1 MTAPIS
7 AVLRL
12 KDIVLDHLRRVR
24 GQLAGAA
31 ACLVGVI
38 AMELLAPW
46 PLKIIFDHVL
56 LDKPLPANMSF
67 LNFLLAQ
74 GHMASLGVLAGAVV
88 LIALASGVFSYG
100 QLYITSKVGHQL
112 TYHLRRELF
121 ARLAQCSLAFHN
133 RSRSGEL
140 LMKVSSDTAA
150 LRELFT
156 DWVLTVASHSL
167 LVIGILAVMF
177 FLNWQLS
184 LLVALTLP
192 ALAAVLFFLNRRI
205 KKTVSTQRKQEGEM
219 ANRLNDLLSSIAI
232 VQAFGR
238 QSYEEQRFNEESA
251 QNLEEAVRTART
263 TAAVARSIAL
273 VAAIGL
279 ALTLLVGAWQVLQGH
294 MTPGDL
300 LIFVAYVKTLFKP
313 VRNLGKTSAKF
324 SRAVVSANRIGE
336 ILAIEPEIH
345 DRPDAIPA
353 GRLKGE
359 IAFNDVSFGYTGDQ
373 LVLDKASF
381 SIAAGERIALIG
393 PSGVGKSTIVNLI
406 LRLYE
411 AQAGT
416 VRIDG
421 VDVSRYQRESLRREI
436 GLVLQDTVLFGASI
450 RENIAYGAPDATTE
464 EIEQAAREAHA
475 HEFIEA
481 LAEGYETIIGE
492 RGATLSGGQRQRIC
506 LARALVKQPSILILD
521 EPLTAVDA
529 ESAALIN
536 EAVARTQKGKTTLV
550 IAHQF
555 SSLNDFDRV
564 FVLKDGQ
571 IRACESSDANLTL
584 FRRFGAAALKRN

>member
-1 MTAPIS
+1 MNAPFS
-7 AVLRL
+7 AALRL
-12 KDIVLDHLRRVR
+12 RDIVLGHLARAR

-56 LDKPLPANMSF
+56 LDKPLPASMTF
-67 LNFLLAQ
+67 IGALLAQ
-74 GHMASLGVLAGAVV
+74 GPIVSLAVLAGAVV
-88 LIALASGVFSYG
+88 LIALAAGIFSYG
-100 QLYITSKVGHQL
+100 QIYITSKVGHQL

-121 ARLAQCSLAFHN
+121 SRLAQCSLAFHN

-167 LVIGILAVMF
+167 LVIGILTVMF
-177 FLNWQLS
+177 FLNWQLTT
-184 LLVALTLP
+184 LVALTLP
-192 ALAAVLFFLNRRI
+192 VLAAVLFYLNRRI
-205 KKTVSTQRKQEGEM
+205 KKTVATQRKQEGRM

-238 QSYEEQRFNEESA
+238 QSYEEQRFDQESSH
-251 QNLEEAVRTART
+251 NLEEAVRTARA

-273 VAAIGL
+273 VTAIGL
-279 ALTLLVGAWQVLQGH
+279 ALTLLAGAWQVLHGR

-300 LIFVAYVKTLFKP
+300 LIFVAYVKSLFKP

-324 SRAVVSANRIGE
+324 SRAVVSANRVGE

-345 DRPDAIPA
+345 DRRDAISVE
-353 GRLKGE
+353 RLDGA
-359 IAFNDVSFGYTGDQ
+359 IAFNDVSFGYPGGP
-373 LVLDKASF
+373 LVLDKVSF
-381 SIAAGERIALIG
+381 SIPAGERIALIG
-393 PSGVGKSTIVNLI
+393 PSGAGKSTIVNLI

-411 AQAGT
+411 TQSGS

-421 VDVSRYQRESLRREI
+421 VDVRQYQRESLRREI

-450 RENIAYGAPDATTE
+450 SENIAYGAPDATVE
-464 EIEQAAREAHA
+464 DIEQAARDAFA

-481 LAEGYETIIGE
+481 LPEGYETIIGE

-506 LARALVKQPSILILD
+506 LARALVKRPSILILD
-521 EPLTAVDA
+521 EPLAAVDS

-536 EAVARTQKGKTTLV
+536 EAVARTQQGKTTLV

-555 SSLNDFDRV
+555 SSLQDFDRV

-571 IRACESSDANLTL
+571 IYPCEASEANLTL
-584 FRRFGAAALKRN
+584 FRRFGATALKRS

>member
-1 MTAPIS
+1 MTAPS
-7 AVLRL
+7 HTANRLRDVVLG
-12 KDIVLDHLRRVR
+12 HLRSVR
-24 GQLAGAA
+24 GALAGAA
-31 ACLVGVI
+31 VCLIGVI
-38 AMELLAPW
+38 ATELLAPW
-46 PLKIIFDHVL
+46 PLKIIFDHIL
-56 LDKPLPANMSF
+56 LDKPLPASMSF
-67 LNFLLAQ
+67 LGALLAH
-74 GHMASLGVLAGAVV
+74 GPMISLLTLAGVVV
-88 LIALASGVFSYG
+88 LIALASGAFSYG
-100 QLYITSKVGHQL
+100 QIYITSKVGHQL
-112 TYHLRRELF
+112 TYRLRRELF

-156 DWVLTVASHSL
+156 DWILTVASHSL

-184 LLVALTLP
+184 IVVALTLP
-192 ALAAVLFFLNRRI
+192 VLAAVLFYLNRRI
-205 KKTVSTQRKQEGEM
+205 KKTASTQRKQEGKM
-219 ANRLNDLLSSIAI
+219 ANRLSELLSSIAI

-238 QSYEEQRFNEESA
+238 QSYEEQRFNEESV
-251 QNLEEAVRTART
+251 QNLEDSVRTARIS
-263 TAAVARSIAL
+263 AAVARSIAI
-273 VAAIGL
+273 VTAVGL
-279 ALTLLVGAWQVLQGH
+279 ALTLLAGAWQVLQGR

-300 LIFVAYVKTLFKP
+300 LIFIAYVKTLFKP

-345 DRPDAIPA
+345 DRPDAISVD
-353 GRLKGE
+353 RLNGE
-359 IAFNDVSFGYTGDQ
+359 IVFDNVSFGYSDDQ

-381 SIAAGERIALIG
+381 SIRAGERIALIG
-393 PSGVGKSTIVNLI
+393 PSGAGKSTIVNLI

-411 AQAGT
+411 AKAGS
-416 VRIDG
+416 VHIDG
-421 VDVSRYQRESLRREI
+421 VEVGHYQRESLRREI

-450 RENIAYGAPDATTE
+450 RENIAYGAPDATSD
-464 EIEQAAREAHA
+464 EIEQAARDAHA
-475 HEFIEA
+475 HEFIDA

-506 LARALVKQPSILILD
+506 LARALVKRPSILILD
-521 EPLTAVDA
+521 EPLAAVDA
-529 ESAALIN
+529 ESAALIS
-536 EAVARTQKGKTTLV
+536 ESVARTQKGKTTLV

-564 FVLKDGQ
+564 FVLKNGQ
-571 IRACESSDANLTL
+571 IHACDASDSNLTL
-584 FRRFGAAALKRN
+584 FRRFGAAALKRP